1 MRDFFVNLYRLTDK
15 REDIVKTLYWH
26 DYETWG
32 AKPSVDKPSQFAGI
46 RTDEDL
52 NIKGEPL
59 VIFCKPNNDCLPQPQ
74 ACLITGI
81 TPQVALQKGKLEN
94 EFFQLIHQELST
106 PGTCGVGYNSI
117 RFDDEVTRFGLYRN
131 FYDPYEREWK
141 QGNSRWDII
150 DVVRLVYALRP
161 HSLKWPL
168 REDGS
173 PSFKLELLCKTNDI
187 EHMSAHDALSDVH
200 ATIALAKLIKTK
212 EPKLYDY
219 CYQLRDKHRVIEHI
233 NIDERKPFLHIS
245 SRFPAINGCAALM
258 APLMRHPKN
267 NNSIICYDLSEDP
280 SPLLALS
287 SDEII
292 ERLYVKQSDLTE
304 GITRIALKEV
314 HINKSPMVITAK
326 MLDDETA
333 QRLNINKQQCELHWQ
348 QLCNA
353 SLTDT
358 LTAVYSDRSFTAN
371 SDAEQNLYDGFI
383 SDSDRALMTDIRQAS
398 PESLSLFAEK
408 LKDKRLKTLLF
419 RYRARYYPETLT
431 DVEQHQWQQWRYYRL
446 TDETMGASLTLA
458 QFFSELDALK
468 YSKEVD
474 SEIVASL
481 ITYGDGLLN

>member
-1 MRDFFVNLYRLTDK
+1 MN
-15 REDIVKTLYWH
+15 TLYWH

-32 AKPSVDKPSQFAGI
+32 AKPSVDKPSQFAGV

-59 VIFCKPNNDCLPQPQ
+59 VIFCRPNNDCLPQPQ

-81 TPQVALQKGKLEN
+81 TPQRAFVNGKLEN
-94 EFFQLIHQELST
+94 DFFRLIHQELSA

-117 RFDDEVTRFGLYRN
+117 RFDDEVTRYGLYRN

-161 HSLKWPL
+161 DSLSWPL

-173 PSFKLELLCKTNDI
+173 PSFKLELLSKANGI

-219 CYQLRDKHRVIEHI
+219 CYQLRDKHRVLAHI
-233 NIDERKPFLHIS
+233 DIDERKPFLHIS
-245 SRFPAINGCAALM
+245 SRFPASNGCAALL

-267 NNSIICYDLSEDP
+267 NNSIICYDLSVDP
-280 SPLLALS
+280 SPLLQLS
-287 SDEII
+287 TDEVI
-292 ERLYVKQSDLTE
+292 ERLYLKASALPA
-304 GITRIALKEV
+304 GIERIPLKEV
-314 HINKSPMVITAK
+314 HLNKSPMVITAK
-326 MLDDETA
+326 MLDDQTA
-333 QRLNINKQQCELHWQ
+333 QRLNISKHQCELHWQ
-348 QLCNA
+348 QLCN
-353 SLTDT
+353 TDLKDKLMT
-358 LTAVYSDRSFTAN
+358 VYGDRSFASNT
-371 SDAEQNLYDGFI
+371 DAEQKLYDGFI
-383 SDSDRALMTDIRQAS
+383 GDSDRALLTDIRQAS

-408 LKDKRLKTLLF
+408 LKDKRLVTLLF

-431 DVEQHQWQQWRYYRL
+431 ESEQYQWQQWRYHRL
-446 TDETMGASLTLA
+446 TDETMGASLTLM
-458 QFFSELDALK
+458 QYFTELDALRYYK
-468 YSKEVD
+468 QVD
-474 SEIVASL
+474 QDILASL
-481 ITYGDGLLN
+481 MTYGDGLLN

>member
-1 MRDFFVNLYRLTDK
+1 MN
-15 REDIVKTLYWH
+15 TLYWH

-32 AKPSVDKPSQFAGI
+32 AKPSVDKPSQFAGV

-59 VIFCKPNNDCLPQPQ
+59 VIFCRPNNDCLPQPQ

-81 TPQVALQKGKLEN
+81 TPQRALMNGKLEN
-94 EFFQLIHQELST
+94 DFFRLIHQELSA

-117 RFDDEVTRFGLYRN
+117 RFDDEVTRYGLYRN

-161 HSLKWPL
+161 DSLSWPL

-173 PSFKLELLCKTNDI
+173 PSFKLELLSKANGI

-219 CYQLRDKHRVIEHI
+219 CYQLRDKHRVLAHI
-233 NIDERKPFLHIS
+233 DIDERKPFLHIS
-245 SRFPAINGCAALM
+245 SRFPASNGCAALL

-267 NNSIICYDLSEDP
+267 NNSIICYDLSVDP
-280 SPLLALS
+280 SPLLQLS
-287 SDEII
+287 TDEVI
-292 ERLYVKQSDLTE
+292 ERLYLKASALPA
-304 GITRIALKEV
+304 GIERIPLKEV
-314 HINKSPMVITAK
+314 HLNKSPMVITAK
-326 MLDDETA
+326 MLDDQTA
-333 QRLNINKQQCELHWQ
+333 QRLNISKHQCELHWQ
-348 QLCNA
+348 QLCNTDLKDKLMTVYGDRLFA
-353 SLTDT
+353 SNT
-358 LTAVYSDRSFTAN
+358 
-371 SDAEQNLYDGFI
+371 DAEQKLYDGFI
-383 SDSDRALMTDIRQAS
+383 GDSDRALLTDIRQAS

-408 LKDKRLKTLLF
+408 LKDKRLVTLLF

-431 DVEQHQWQQWRYYRL
+431 ESEQYQWQQWRYHRL
-446 TDETMGASLTLA
+446 TDETMGASLTLT
-458 QFFSELDALK
+458 QYFTELDALRYNK
-468 YSKEVD
+468 QVD
-474 SEIVASL
+474 QDILASL
-481 ITYGDGLLN
+481 MTYGDGLLN

>member
-1 MRDFFVNLYRLTDK
+1 MN
-15 REDIVKTLYWH
+15 TLYWH

-32 AKPSVDKPSQFAGI
+32 AKPSVDKPSQFAGV

-59 VIFCKPNNDCLPQPQ
+59 VIFCRPNNDCLPQPQ

-81 TPQVALQKGKLEN
+81 TPQRALMNGKLEN
-94 EFFQLIHQELST
+94 DFFRLIHQELSA

-117 RFDDEVTRFGLYRN
+117 RFDDEVTRYGLYRN

-161 HSLKWPL
+161 DSLSWPL

-173 PSFKLELLCKTNDI
+173 PSFKLELLSKANGI

-219 CYQLRDKHRVIEHI
+219 CYQLRDKHRVLAHI
-233 NIDERKPFLHIS
+233 DIDERKPFLHIS
-245 SRFPAINGCAALM
+245 SRFPASNGCAALL

-267 NNSIICYDLSEDP
+267 NNSIICYDLSVDP
-280 SPLLALS
+280 SPLLQLS
-287 SDEII
+287 TDEVI
-292 ERLYVKQSDLTE
+292 ERLYLKASALPA
-304 GITRIALKEV
+304 GIERIPLKEV
-314 HINKSPMVITAK
+314 HLNKSPMVITAK
-326 MLDDETA
+326 MLDDQTA
-333 QRLNINKQQCELHWQ
+333 QRLNISKHQCELHWQ
-348 QLCNA
+348 QLCN
-353 SLTDT
+353 TDLKDKLMT
-358 LTAVYSDRSFTAN
+358 VYGDRSFTSN
-371 SDAEQNLYDGFI
+371 TDAEQKLYDGFVG
-383 SDSDRALMTDIRQAS
+383 DSDRALLTDIRQAS

-408 LKDKRLKTLLF
+408 LKDKRLVTLLF

-431 DVEQHQWQQWRYYRL
+431 ESEQYQWQQWRYYRL
-446 TDETMGASLTLA
+446 TDETMGASLTLT
-458 QFFSELDALK
+458 QYFTELDALRF
-468 YSKEVD
+468 SKQVD
-474 SEIVASL
+474 QDILASL
-481 ITYGDGLLN
+481 MTYGDGLLN

>member
-1 MRDFFVNLYRLTDK
+1 MN
-15 REDIVKTLYWH
+15 TLYWH

-32 AKPSVDKPSQFAGI
+32 AKPSVDKPSQFAGV

-59 VIFCKPNNDCLPQPQ
+59 VIFCRPNNDCLPQPQ

-81 TPQVALQKGKLEN
+81 TPQRALVNGKLEN
-94 EFFQLIHQELST
+94 DFFRLIHQELSA

-117 RFDDEVTRFGLYRN
+117 RFDDEVTRYGLYRN

-161 HSLKWPL
+161 DSLSWPL

-173 PSFKLELLCKTNDI
+173 PSFKLELLSKANGI

-219 CYQLRDKHRVIEHI
+219 CYQLRDKHRVLAHI
-233 NIDERKPFLHIS
+233 DIDERKPFLHIS
-245 SRFPAINGCAALM
+245 SRFPASNGCAALL

-267 NNSIICYDLSEDP
+267 NNSIICYDLSVDP
-280 SPLLALS
+280 SPLLQLS
-287 SDEII
+287 TDEVI
-292 ERLYVKQSDLTE
+292 ERLYLKASALPA
-304 GITRIALKEV
+304 GIERIPLKEV
-314 HINKSPMVITAK
+314 HLNKSPMVITAK
-326 MLDDETA
+326 MLDDQTA
-333 QRLNINKQQCELHWQ
+333 QRLNISKHQCELHWQ
-348 QLCNA
+348 QLCN
-353 SLTDT
+353 TDLKDKLMT
-358 LTAVYSDRSFTAN
+358 VYGDRSFASNT
-371 SDAEQNLYDGFI
+371 DAEQKLYDGFI
-383 SDSDRALMTDIRQAS
+383 GDSDRALLTDIRQAS

-408 LKDKRLKTLLF
+408 LKDKRLVTLLF

-431 DVEQHQWQQWRYYRL
+431 ESEQYQWQQWRYHRL
-446 TDETMGASLTLA
+446 TDETMGASLTLM
-458 QFFSELDALK
+458 QYFTELDALRYNK
-468 YSKEVD
+468 QVD
-474 SEIVASL
+474 QDILASL
-481 ITYGDGLLN
+481 MTYGDGLLN